1 MVGVWARNLLI
12 TVSAVLLVAAG
23 LYLCFVTPHH
33 SSAPPE
39 SAVGLLDRADTLAW
53 GNRWADARPLYQKAE
68 TAFLKEHRPDRA
80 LYAQVSQIPADETG
94 SVEAK
99 ILQLRKDLTRPEA
112 KNEDTYLRIL
122 TIRGMLETNYDA
134 GAARS
139 TWQEIQRLAFKK
151 GQVQLATRAV
161 GEQGIAAFLLGD
173 TKTAKKQVVRAWGLS
188 KVERDTAATVR
199 YASVFGAGLVQ
210 VHDYKEALTFLDQ
223 AIKLANS
230 NAALAY
236 PTIAIYAKIDALSG
250 LKDYV
255 AALALANSSLARLE
269 NTPYEEHEAQVLISR
284 GSIYGD
290 IGNSNAAI
298 ADYKRAIAISS
309 STSNYRGI
317 TDAGGKLARALEK
330 TNDLVEALSAINTA
344 IEANTHIPDELY
356 LVPRNLIIKAQITER
371 LGHANEAE
379 ELYRESIALVDT
391 MLTHA
396 GTTNTQRY
404 LLSEMSDVYSGFFT
418 FLSNRHRYNEALQ
431 VVERIRGRVEAEA
444 LEHHASATV
453 HVPTPE
459 EQQLTALNIS
469 LIGTDDPAKR
479 QSLLNSIHNAELTI
493 SPSAIAQEAMT
504 RPVTLI
510 ALQKTLQPTTALV
523 EYVLAEPF
531 SHALVITNET
541 VTPYVL
547 PAKSVI
553 EADANRYRKEIR
565 GRKEDRP
572 LGQQLFREILAP
584 ISEYTHK
591 TDLVVIPDGAL
602 HLLPVSALID
612 ENGAYVL
619 STHTI
624 SVSPSSTVYELLER
638 RVKGRERTDM
648 PYLGVAAWTQ
658 ESSQKNAVF
667 RAFMG
672 PTRSELVPLPDSQKE
687 VETIGNELPQ
697 PATIL
702 LGSAA
707 TESRFKEISS
717 TSTDVIHLALH
728 GYADLDYPDRAALA
742 FAPEPS
748 HANDGLL
755 QVREIRDLKMNV
767 KLVTLSACDTGV
779 GPVGE
784 AGIANLVNAFIEAG
798 ADSVVSTLWELE
810 DHTTEHMMAAFYGQ
824 LATGARKVDA
834 LRSAQL
840 ELMNSGLPPYFWA
853 SFQVVG
859 DANGNIQASRR
870 SGVQ

>member
-1 MVGVWARNLLI
+1 LKRWARI
-12 TVSAVLLVAAG
+12 TFVICCLAIIAAGSSFYFVLL
-23 LYLCFVTPHH
+23 HH
-33 SSAPPE
+33 RTVLSDSSE
-39 SAVGLLDRADTLAW
+39 GLLEHADTLAW
-53 GNRWADARPLYQKAE
+53 GNRWADARPFYKEAE
-68 TAFLKEHRPDRA
+68 ISFKNEGRLDCA
-80 LYAQVSQIPADETG
+80 LYANVSQIPADETG

-99 ILQLRKDLTRPEA
+99 ILQLSGDLLKPEA
-112 KNEDTYLRIL
+112 QNLETYLRIL

-139 TWQEIQRLAFKK
+139 TWLEIQSLAFKK

-173 TKTAKKQVVRAWGLS
+173 TTTAKKQVVRAWGLS
-188 KVERDTAATVR
+188 KVERDPAATVR

-210 VHDYKEALTFLDQ
+210 LHDYKEALTFLDQ

-236 PTIAIYAKIDALSG
+236 PTIAIDAKIDALSG
-250 LKDYV
+250 LKDYA
-255 AALALANSSLARLE
+255 AALALANNSLARLE
-269 NTPYEEHEAQVLISR
+269 NTPYEEHKTQVLISR
-284 GSIYGD
+284 GSIYED
-290 IGNSNAAI
+290 VGNVSAAI
-298 ADYKRAIAISS
+298 ADYKRAIEISE
-309 STSNYRGI
+309 STSNYREI
-317 TDAGGKLARALEK
+317 TDAGGKLAQALEK
-330 TNDLVEALSAINTA
+330 TNDLGEALITVNSA

-356 LVPRNLIIKAQITER
+356 LVPRNLIIKAEILER
-371 LGHANEAE
+371 LGHARDAEA
-379 ELYRESIALVDT
+379 LYRESVVLVDT

-431 VVERIRGRVEAEA
+431 VIERIRGRVEAEA
-444 LEHHASATV
+444 LEHHASAAV

-469 LIGTDDPAKR
+469 LIGIDDPAKR

-510 ALQKTLQPTTALV
+510 NLQKTLQPTTALV

-553 EADANRYRKEIR
+553 EADANQYRKEIR

-591 TDLVVIPDGAL
+591 TDFVVIPDGAL
-602 HLLPVSALID
+602 HLLPISALID

-619 STHTI
+619 TTHTI

-638 RVKGRERTDM
+638 RVKGRERTDL

-658 ESSQKNAVF
+658 ESSQKNSVF

-672 PTRSELVPLPDSQKE
+672 PTRSELAPLPDSQKE

-697 PATIL
+697 PGTIL

-707 TESRFKEISS
+707 TETRFKEISS
-717 TSTDVIHLALH
+717 TSTDVVHLALH
-728 GYADLDYPDRAALA
+728 GYADLDYPDRSALA
-742 FAPEPS
+742 FAPEPD

-755 QVREIRDLKMNV
+755 QVREVRNLKLNA

-784 AGIANLVNAFIEAG
+784 AGVANLVNAFIEAG

-840 ELMNSGLPPYFWA
+840 ELLNSKLPPYFWA

-859 DANGNIQASRR
+859 DANGNIQDFRR